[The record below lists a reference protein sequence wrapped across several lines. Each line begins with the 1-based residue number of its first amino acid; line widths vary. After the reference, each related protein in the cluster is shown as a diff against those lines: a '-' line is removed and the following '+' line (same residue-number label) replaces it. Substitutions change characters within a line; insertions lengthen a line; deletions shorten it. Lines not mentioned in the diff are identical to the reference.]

1 MSGTVVTLVAPNA
14 GGLTDSLIVT
24 ATSRLH
30 KLAGGSVAADV
41 LAEGQALDL
50 QLPQT
55 PPQIGLLQ
63 AIRDEFQ
70 NLNAPIDVF
79 VQAAGDAR
87 RKKLLVAD
95 MDATIVVGETLD
107 ELAAHLGI
115 EDKVAP
121 ITARAMR
128 GELDFAQALAER
140 VAMLKGMPFD
150 VIDKVR
156 GGIALSPGAETLV
169 RTMAAHGA
177 RCVLAS
183 GGFDVFTASVATR
196 CGFHVNFGN
205 RLEIDA
211 AMTATGHVLPP
222 LVDKNRKR
230 EIVLDES
237 RKLGIAPDLA
247 MTVGDGAND
256 IPMLQIAGAGV
267 AYHAK
272 PVVCAATPFQVRY
285 GDLTALLYLQGYK
298 RRDFVAVG

>member
-1 MSGTVVTLVAPNA
+1 MAGTVVTLVAPRA
-14 GGLTDSLIVT
+14 GGLSDSMVADAT
-24 ATSRLH
+24 ARLH
-30 KLAGGSVAADV
+30 RLAGGSVALDV

-50 QLPQT
+50 LLPQT
-55 PPQIGLLQ
+55 LPQPALLQ
-63 AIRDEFQ
+63 AIRNEFQ
-70 NLNAPIDVF
+70 NLNLPVDVF
-79 VQAAGDAR
+79 AQAADAGR

-128 GELDFAQALAER
+128 GELDFAAALAER
-140 VAMLKGMPFD
+140 VAMLKGMPFE

-156 GGIALSPGAETLV
+156 SALALSPGAEVLV

-183 GGFDVFTASVATR
+183 GGFDVFTGAVAVR
-196 CGFHVNFGN
+196 CGFHAHFGN
-205 RLEIDA
+205 RLEIDS
-211 AMTATGHVLPP
+211 AMRATGQVLPP
-222 LVDKNRKR
+222 LVDKDRKR
-230 EIVLDES
+230 AIVLEEA
-237 RKLGIAPDLA
+237 RRLAIAPHDA
-247 MTVGDGAND
+247 ITVGDGAND
-256 IPMLQIAGAGV
+256 IPMLQAAGIGV

-272 PVVCAATPFQVRY
+272 PAVCAATGFQVRH

-298 RRDFVAVG
+298 SREFARI

>member
-1 MSGTVVTLVAPNA
+1 MSGTMVTLVAPRA
-14 GGLTDSLIVT
+14 GGLSDGMVVT

-30 KLAGGSVAADV
+30 KLAGGSVAAEV

-50 QLPQT
+50 VLPQT
-55 PPQIGLLQ
+55 PPQAGLLQ

-70 NLNAPIDVF
+70 NLNLPIDVF
-79 VQAAGDAR
+79 VQAAGIGR

-140 VAMLKGMPFD
+140 VAMLKGMPFE
-150 VIDKVR
+150 VIETVR
-156 GGIALSPGAETLV
+156 SAIALSPGAEVLV

-183 GGFDVFTASVATR
+183 GGFDVFTGAVATR
-196 CGFHVNFGN
+196 CGFHAHFGN
-205 RLEIDA
+205 RLEIDESV
-211 AMTATGHVLPP
+211 MKATGMVLPP
-222 LVDKNRKR
+222 LVDKDRKR
-230 EIVLDES
+230 TIVQEES
-237 RKLGIAPDLA
+237 KRLGVSPAEAI
-247 MTVGDGAND
+247 TVGDGAND
-256 IPMLQIAGAGV
+256 IPMLQAAGAGV

-272 PVVCAATPFQVRY
+272 PLVCAATAFQVRH

-298 RRDFVAVG
+298 RSEFVG

>member
-1 MSGTVVTLVAPNA
+1 MSGTVVTLVAPHA

-30 KLAGGSVAADV
+30 KLAGASVSADV
-41 LAEGQALDL
+41 LDEGRALDL
-50 QLPQT
+50 LLLQT
-55 PPQIGLLQ
+55 PPQAGLLQ
-63 AIRDEFQ
+63 AIRNEFQ
-70 NLNAPIDVF
+70 NLNVNIDVF
-79 VQAAGDAR
+79 VQAAGGSR

-140 VAMLKGMPFD
+140 VAMLKGMAFD
-150 VIDKVR
+150 VIEKVR
-156 GGIALSPGAETLV
+156 SGLTLSGGAEVLV
-169 RTMAAHGA
+169 KTMAAHGV

-183 GGFDVFTASVATR
+183 GGFDVFTGPVATR
-196 CGFHVNFGN
+196 CGFHADFGN
-205 RLEIDA
+205 RLEFDG
-211 AMTATGHVLPP
+211 AMQATGHVLPP

-230 EIVLDES
+230 AIVIDEAQ
-237 RKLGIAPDLA
+237 KLGIAPELA

-298 RRDFVAVG
+298 RREFVAVG

>member
-1 MSGTVVTLVAPNA
+1 MAGTVVTLVAPRA
-14 GGLTDSLIVT
+14 GGLSDSMFVR
-24 ATSRLH
+24 AADRLH
-30 KLAGGSVAADV
+30 KLAGESVVHEV
-41 LAEGQALDL
+41 LAEGQAIDL
-50 QLPQT
+50 VLPKT
-55 PPQIGLLQ
+55 PPQIPLLQ
-63 AIRDEFQ
+63 AIRHEFQ
-70 NLNAPIDVF
+70 NLNPPADVF
-79 VQAAGDAR
+79 VQAADAAR

-150 VIDKVR
+150 VIEKVR
-156 GGIALSPGAETLV
+156 ASIDLSPGAEVLV

-183 GGFDVFTASVATR
+183 GGFDVFTGAVATR
-196 CGFHVNFGN
+196 CGFHAHFGN
-205 RLEIDA
+205 RLEIDDST
-211 AMTATGHVLPP
+211 MKATGLVLPP
-222 LVDKNRKR
+222 LVDKDRKR
-230 EIVLDES
+230 TIVQDEA
-237 RKLGIAPDLA
+237 RRLGISPADA

-256 IPMLQIAGAGV
+256 IPMLQAAGAGV

-272 PVVCAATPFQVRY
+272 PLVCAATPYQVRH

-298 RRDFVAVG
+298 RSEFVG

>member
-1 MSGTVVTLVAPNA
+1 MSGTVVTLVAPRA
-14 GGLTDSLIVT
+14 GALSDSMVVEAT
-24 ATSRLH
+24 ARLY
-30 KLAGGSVAADV
+30 KLAGGSVVANV

-50 QLPQT
+50 LLAQT
-55 PPQIGLLQ
+55 PPQPGLLQ
-63 AIRDEFQ
+63 AIRNEFQ
-70 NLNAPIDVF
+70 NLSMPIDVF
-79 VQAAGDAR
+79 VQAADDAR

-115 EDKVAP
+115 GDKVAP

-140 VAMLKGMPFD
+140 VAMLKGMPFE
-150 VIDKVR
+150 VIEQVR
-156 GGIALSPGAETLV
+156 AAITLSPGAETLV

-183 GGFDVFTASVATR
+183 GGFDVFTASVAVR
-196 CGFHVNFGN
+196 CGFQADFGN

-211 AMTATGHVLPP
+211 AMKATGHVLPP
-222 LVDKNRKR
+222 LVDKHRKQ
-230 EIVLDES
+230 EIVQDEA
-237 RKLGIAPDLA
+237 RKLGISPQDA

-256 IPMLQIAGAGV
+256 IPMLQAAGAGV

-272 PVVCAATPFQVRY
+272 PVVCAATPFQVRH

-298 RRDFVAVG
+298 QREFVST